1 MKNDRA
7 IPPFKATR
15 IRLIV
20 GIPIIIFL
28 FSFSSG
34 MLVLYMAKSAGLE
47 QPRVMITST
56 LWVLAMA
63 GVALLSG
70 ILLALGITR
79 PLKELKRKGEEVLN
93 PLAPQPQLSEIDDL
107 AQVFNQMVFSMS
119 RFIQDSQII
128 DNLPEGLII
137 LDVSGVVTKSNKIAD
152 EIFGIPLEGRTYQ
165 EAIPSDPIN
174 EMFLDSVTTGFRPYP
189 APYPR
194 EIRFKNIHG
203 HIFAIWVSCFPLNDP
218 LGLGISIKNME
229 ELEQI
234 RDKIR
239 QTESLAQIGTLS
251 SILSHEIKNPLGSIR
266 GLLELMHEG
275 LAPEEK
281 RKDYVDRI
289 IREIDRLANISEDFL
304 ALVRMD
310 EGSLESREPID
321 LTDLLRQALFMT
333 QHEFQDKKI
342 SLAEDY
348 ATDFPLVNG
357 DPERLTQAFVNL
369 LINAFQAAPER
380 GRVSVNTERLASGLS
395 VCIYNSGSYI
405 PPSDRESIFMPTY
418 STKQHGTGF
427 GLFLAK
433 RIIAAHRGAIEI
445 RSEPEAGTTFC
456 VSFPLND
463 KGGTRAG

>member
-1 MKNDRA
+1 
-7 IPPFKATR
+7 
-15 IRLIV
+15 
-20 GIPIIIFL
+20 
-28 FSFSSG
+28 
-34 MLVLYMAKSAGLE
+34 
-47 QPRVMITST
+47 MITST

-79 PLKELKRKGEEVLN
+79 PLKELKRKGEEILN
-93 PLAPQPQLSEIDDL
+93 PFTLQAHQSEIDDL
-107 AQVFNQMVFSMS
+107 AQVFNQMVFSMNQ
-119 RFIQDSQII
+119 FIQDSQII

-137 LDVSGVVTKSNKIAD
+137 LDASGVITKSNKLAD

-165 EAIPSDPIN
+165 ETIPSDPVN
-174 EMFLDSVTTGFRPYP
+174 EMFLDCVPTAFRRYP

-194 EIRFKNIHG
+194 ETRFKNIHG
-203 HIFAIWVSCFPLNDP
+203 HIFSILVSCFPLNAP
-218 LGLGISIKNME
+218 YGLGISIKNME

-239 QTESLAQIGTLS
+239 QTESLAQLGTLS

-266 GLLELMHEG
+266 GLLELIQEG
-275 LAPEEK
+275 LVPEEK

-289 IREIDRLANISEDFL
+289 IREIDRLTNLSEDFL
-304 ALVRMD
+304 GLVRLD
-310 EGSLESREPID
+310 EGSLDVREPIN
-321 LTDLLRQALFMT
+321 LTDLLGQALFMT

-342 SLAEDY
+342 SPVEDY
-348 ATDFPLVNG
+348 ATDLPPVNG

-369 LINAFQAAPER
+369 IINAFQAAPEG
-380 GRVSVNTERLASGLS
+380 GRVSVTTERLVSGLS

-405 PPSDRESIFMPTY
+405 PPADRESIFMPTY
-418 STKQHGTGF
+418 STKQRGSGF

-433 RIIAAHRGAIEI
+433 RIIAAHGGAIEI

-456 VSFPLND
+456 ISFRLND